1 MYMKNVK
8 FLMLML
14 LAVLSLSSCENE
26 EEEEKEPNFFTYFQ
40 MNVTNC
46 ERVGNNLQVDF
57 TMKNISGVDLN
68 QVQLNGG
75 SVWDMCEDNT
85 GEKYYSEISLG
96 GNWLTSVRTSMD
108 KGETITGSFLI
119 KNFNK
124 SIKVNQLNLIFNCSC
139 PTLDFDGRG
148 EIDKVKILDNRVM
161 SDGIRT
167 NDLGLV
173 YNLVSAEYKTVDD
186 QNVAD
191 ITFTVTNNTGVNLQN
206 FQLSLGGTDTYFE
219 DNTGMKYYGVVI
231 SSNGGDFYTNV
242 HGTFKKS
249 STWQLTIRIP
259 KININSKTFNGSVY
273 CTVDGYPLGDCYVN
287 FYDISF

>member
-1 MYMKNVK
+1 MKNVK

-68 QVQLNGG
+68 QVQLNGS
-75 SVWDMCEDNT
+75 SVRCEDNT
-85 GEKYYSEISLG
+85 GERYNSEISLG
-96 GNWLTSVRTSMD
+96 GNWLGSVRTSMD
-108 KGETITGSFLI
+108 KDETISGSFLI
-119 KNFNK
+119 RDFNK
-124 SIKVNQLNLIFNCSC
+124 SLKVNQLNLIFNCSC
-139 PTLDFDGRG
+139 PTLDFNGCG
-148 EIDKVKILDNRVM
+148 EIDKIKILDNRVM

-173 YNLVSAEYKTVDD
+173 YKLVSAECKTVDNE
-186 QNVAD
+186 NVAD
-191 ITFTVTNNTGVNLQN
+191 ITFTVTNNTGLDLQD
-206 FQLSLGGTDTYFE
+206 FQLNCNTHFE
-219 DNTGMKYYGVVI
+219 DNLGKQYYRI
-231 SSNGGDFYTNV
+231 FISNGGDFYTNV

-259 KININSKTFNGSVY
+259 EININSKRFNGSVH
-273 CTVDGYPLGDCYVN
+273 CTVDGYPLGDSYVN
-287 FYDISF
+287 FYDISL

>member
-1 MYMKNVK
+1 MKNVK

-68 QVQLNGG
+68 QVQLNGS
-75 SVWDMCEDNT
+75 SVSCEDNT
-85 GEKYYSEISLG
+85 GEKYNSEISLG
-96 GNWLTSVRTSMD
+96 GNWLGSVRTSMD
-108 KGETITGSFLI
+108 KGETISGSFLI
-119 KNFNK
+119 RDFNK
-124 SIKVNQLNLIFNCSC
+124 SLKVNQLNLIFNCSC
-139 PTLDFDGRG
+139 PTLDFNGCG
-148 EIDKVKILDNRVM
+148 EIDKVKVLDNRVM

-173 YNLVSAEYKTVDD
+173 YKLVSAECKTVDNE
-186 QNVAD
+186 NVAD
-191 ITFTVTNNTGVNLQN
+191 ITFTVTNNTGLDLQD
-206 FQLSLGGTDTYFE
+206 FQLNCNTHFE
-219 DNTGMKYYGVVI
+219 DNLGKQYYGI
-231 SSNGGDFYTNV
+231 AISNGGDFYTNV

-259 KININSKTFNGSVY
+259 GININSKRFNGSVP
-273 CTVDGYPLGDCYVN
+273 CTVDGYPLGDSYVN
-287 FYDISF
+287 FYDISL

>member
-46 ERVGNNLQVDF
+46 ERVGDNLQVDF

-68 QVQLNGG
+68 QVQLNGS
-75 SVWDMCEDNT
+75 SVSCEDNT
-85 GEKYYSEISLG
+85 GEKYNSEISLG
-96 GNWLTSVRTSMD
+96 GNWLGSVRTSMD
-108 KGETITGSFLI
+108 KGETISGSFLI
-119 KNFNK
+119 RDFNK
-124 SIKVNQLNLIFNCSC
+124 SLKVNQLNLIFNCSC
-139 PTLDFDGRG
+139 PTLDFNGRG
-148 EIDKVKILDNRVM
+148 EIDKVKVLDNRVM

-173 YNLVSAEYKTVDD
+173 YKLVSAEYKTVDNE
-186 QNVAD
+186 NVAD
-191 ITFTVTNNTGVNLQN
+191 ITFTVTNNTGLDLQD
-206 FQLSLGGTDTYFE
+206 FQLNCNTHFE
-219 DNTGMKYYGVVI
+219 DNLGKQYYGI
-231 SSNGGDFYTNV
+231 AISNGGDFYTNV

-259 KININSKTFNGSVY
+259 GININSKRFNGSIP
-273 CTVDGYPLGDCYVN
+273 CTVDGYPLGDSYVN
-287 FYDISF
+287 FYDISL

>member
-96 GNWLTSVRTSMD
+96 GNWLESVRTSMD

-148 EIDKVKILDNRVM
+148 EIDKVKVLDNRVM

-173 YNLVSAEYKTVDD
+173 YKLVSAEYKTVDNE
-186 QNVAD
+186 NVAD
-191 ITFTVTNNTGVNLQN
+191 ITFTVTNNTGLDLQD
-206 FQLSLGGTDTYFE
+206 FQLSLGSTYFE
-219 DNTGMKYYGVVI
+219 DNIGEKYYRMFI
-231 SSNGGDFYTNV
+231 SNGGDFYTSV

-259 KININSKTFNGSVY
+259 GININSKRFNGSVY
-273 CTVDGYPLGDCYVN
+273 CTVDGYPLGDSYVN
-287 FYDISF
+287 FYDISL

>member
-1 MYMKNVK
+1 MKNVK

-68 QVQLNGG
+68 QVQLNGS
-75 SVWDMCEDNT
+75 SVSCEDNT
-85 GEKYYSEISLG
+85 GERYNSEISLG

-108 KGETITGSFLI
+108 KGETISGSFLI
-119 KNFNK
+119 RDFNK
-124 SIKVNQLNLIFNCSC
+124 SLKVNQLNLIFNCSC
-139 PTLDFDGRG
+139 PTLDFNGCG
-148 EIDKVKILDNRVM
+148 EIDKIKILDNRVM

-173 YNLVSAEYKTVDD
+173 YKLVSAECKTVDNE
-186 QNVAD
+186 NVAD
-191 ITFTVTNNTGVNLQN
+191 ITFTVTNNTGLDLQD
-206 FQLSLGGTDTYFE
+206 FQLNCNTHFE
-219 DNTGMKYYGVVI
+219 DNLGKQYYDI
-231 SSNGGDFYTNV
+231 AISNGGDFYGNV

-259 KININSKTFNGSVY
+259 GININSKRFNGSVP
-273 CTVDGYPLGDCYVN
+273 CTVDGYPLGDSYVN
-287 FYDISF
+287 FYDISL

>member
-1 MYMKNVK
+1 MKNVK

-75 SVWDMCEDNT
+75 SSSDRCEDNT

-96 GNWLTSVRTSMD
+96 GNWLGSVRTSMD
-108 KGETITGSFLI
+108 KGETISGSFLI
-119 KNFNK
+119 RNFNK
-124 SIKVNQLNLIFNCSC
+124 SLKVNQLNLIFNCSC

-148 EIDKVKILDNRVM
+148 EINKIKILDNRVM

-173 YNLVSAEYKTVDD
+173 YKLVSAECKTVDNE
-186 QNVAD
+186 NVAD
-191 ITFTVTNNTGVNLQN
+191 ITFTVTNNTGLDLQD
-206 FQLSLGGTDTYFE
+206 FQLNLGSTYFE
-219 DNTGMKYYGVVI
+219 DNIGKRYNSI
-231 SSNGGDFYTNV
+231 AISNGGDFYTNV

-249 STWQLTIRIP
+249 STWQLTIR
-259 KININSKTFNGSVY
+259 FL
-273 CTVDGYPLGDCYVN
+273 C
-287 FYDISF
+287 

>member
-1 MYMKNVK
+1 MKNVK

-68 QVQLNGG
+68 QVQLNGS
-75 SVWDMCEDNT
+75 SVSCEDNT
-85 GEKYYSEISLG
+85 GEKYNSEISLG
-96 GNWLTSVRTSMD
+96 GNWLGSVRTSMD
-108 KGETITGSFLI
+108 KGETISGSFLI
-119 KNFNK
+119 RDFNK
-124 SIKVNQLNLIFNCSC
+124 SLKVNQLNLIFNCSC
-139 PTLDFDGRG
+139 PTLDFNGRG
-148 EIDKVKILDNRVM
+148 EIDKVKVLDNRVM

-173 YNLVSAEYKTVDD
+173 YKLVSAEYKTVDNE
-186 QNVAD
+186 NVAD
-191 ITFTVTNNTGVNLQN
+191 ITFTVTNNTGLDLQD
-206 FQLSLGGTDTYFE
+206 FQLNCNTHFE
-219 DNTGMKYYGVVI
+219 DNLGKQYYGI
-231 SSNGGDFYTNV
+231 AISNGGDFYTNV

-259 KININSKTFNGSVY
+259 GININSKRFNGSVP
-273 CTVDGYPLGDCYVN
+273 CTVDGYPLGDSYVN
-287 FYDISF
+287 FYDISL

>member
-68 QVQLNGG
+68 QVQLNGS
-75 SVWDMCEDNT
+75 SVSCEDNT
-85 GEKYYSEISLG
+85 GERYNSEISLG
-96 GNWLTSVRTSMD
+96 GNWLGSVRTSMD
-108 KGETITGSFLI
+108 KGETISGSFLI
-119 KNFNK
+119 RNFNK
-124 SIKVNQLNLIFNCSC
+124 SLKVNQLNLIFNCSC

-148 EIDKVKILDNRVM
+148 EIDKIKILDNRVM

-173 YNLVSAEYKTVDD
+173 YKLVSAECKTVDNE
-186 QNVAD
+186 NVAD
-191 ITFTVTNNTGVNLQN
+191 ITFTVTNNTGLDLQD
-206 FQLSLGGTDTYFE
+206 FQLNCNTHFE
-219 DNTGMKYYGVVI
+219 DNLGKQYYGI
-231 SSNGGDFYTNV
+231 AISNGGDFYTDV

-259 KININSKTFNGSVY
+259 GININSKRFNGSVP
-273 CTVDGYPLGDCYVN
+273 CTVDGYPLGDSYVN
-287 FYDISF
+287 FYDISL

>member
-1 MYMKNVK
+1 MKNVK

-68 QVQLNGG
+68 QVQLNGS
-75 SVWDMCEDNT
+75 SVSCEDNT
-85 GEKYYSEISLG
+85 GEKYNSEISLG

-108 KGETITGSFLI
+108 KGETISGSFLI
-119 KNFNK
+119 RDFNK
-124 SIKVNQLNLIFNCSC
+124 SLKVNQLNLIFNCSC
-139 PTLDFDGRG
+139 PTLDFNGCG
-148 EIDKVKILDNRVM
+148 EIDKVKVLDNRVM

-173 YNLVSAEYKTVDD
+173 YKLVSAECKTVDNE
-186 QNVAD
+186 NVAD
-191 ITFTVTNNTGVNLQN
+191 ITFTVTNNTGLDLQD
-206 FQLSLGGTDTYFE
+206 FQLNCNTHFE
-219 DNTGMKYYGVVI
+219 DNLGKQYYGI
-231 SSNGGDFYTNV
+231 AISNGGDFYTNV

-259 KININSKTFNGSVY
+259 GININSKRFNGSVP
-273 CTVDGYPLGDCYVN
+273 CTVDGYPLGDSYVN
-287 FYDISF
+287 FYDISL

>member
-1 MYMKNVK
+1 MKNVK

-85 GEKYYSEISLG
+85 GEMYYSEISLG
-96 GNWLTSVRTSMD
+96 GNWLESVRTSMD
-108 KGETITGSFLI
+108 KGETISGSFLI

-139 PTLDFDGRG
+139 PTLDFNGRG
-148 EIDKVKILDNRVM
+148 EIDKVKVLDNRVM

-173 YNLVSAEYKTVDD
+173 YKLVSAEYKTVDNE
-186 QNVAD
+186 NVAD
-191 ITFTVTNNTGVNLQN
+191 ITFTVTNNTGLDLQD
-206 FQLSLGGTDTYFE
+206 FQLSLGGTYFE
-219 DNTGMKYYGVVI
+219 DNIGKQYYRI
-231 SSNGGDFYTNV
+231 AISNGGDFYTNV

-259 KININSKTFNGSVY
+259 EINIGMLVNQSKT
-273 CTVDGYPLGDCYVN
+273 T
-287 FYDISF
+287 

>member
-1 MYMKNVK
+1 MKNVK

-75 SVWDMCEDNT
+75 SSSDRCEDNT

-96 GNWLTSVRTSMD
+96 GNWLGSVRTSMD
-108 KGETITGSFLI
+108 KGETISGSFLI
-119 KNFNK
+119 RNFNK
-124 SIKVNQLNLIFNCSC
+124 SLKVNQLNLIFNCSC

-148 EIDKVKILDNRVM
+148 EINKIKILDNRVM

-173 YNLVSAEYKTVDD
+173 YKLVSAECKTVDNE
-186 QNVAD
+186 NVAD
-191 ITFTVTNNTGVNLQN
+191 ITFTVTNNTGLDLQD
-206 FQLSLGGTDTYFE
+206 FQLNCNTHFE
-219 DNTGMKYYGVVI
+219 DNLGKQYYGI
-231 SSNGGDFYTNV
+231 AISNGGDFYTDV

-259 KININSKTFNGSVY
+259 GININSKRFNGSVP
-273 CTVDGYPLGDCYVN
+273 CTVDGYPLGDSYVN
-287 FYDISF
+287 FYDISL

>member
-68 QVQLNGG
+68 QVQLNGS
-75 SVWDMCEDNT
+75 SVSCEDNT
-85 GEKYYSEISLG
+85 GERYNSEISLG
-96 GNWLTSVRTSMD
+96 GNWLGSVRTSMD

-148 EIDKVKILDNRVM
+148 EIDKIKILDNRVM

-173 YNLVSAEYKTVDD
+173 YKLVSAECKTVDNE
-186 QNVAD
+186 NVAD
-191 ITFTVTNNTGVNLQN
+191 ITFTVTNNTGLDLQD
-206 FQLSLGGTDTYFE
+206 FQLNCNTHFE
-219 DNTGMKYYGVVI
+219 DNLGKQYYGI
-231 SSNGGDFYTNV
+231 AISNGGDFYTDV

-259 KININSKTFNGSVY
+259 GININSKRFNGSVP
-273 CTVDGYPLGDCYVN
+273 CTVDGYPLGDSYVN
-287 FYDISF
+287 FYDISL

>member
-68 QVQLNGG
+68 QVQLNGS
-75 SVWDMCEDNT
+75 SVRCEDNT
-85 GEKYYSEISLG
+85 GEKYNSEISLG
-96 GNWLTSVRTSMD
+96 GNWLRIVRTSMD
-108 KGETITGSFLI
+108 KGETISGSFLI
-119 KNFNK
+119 RDFNK
-124 SIKVNQLNLIFNCSC
+124 SLKVNQLNLIFNCSC

-148 EIDKVKILDNRVM
+148 EIDKIKILDNRVM

-173 YNLVSAEYKTVDD
+173 YKLVSAECKTVDNE
-186 QNVAD
+186 NVAD
-191 ITFTVTNNTGVNLQN
+191 ITFTVTNNTGLDLQD
-206 FQLSLGGTDTYFE
+206 FQLNCNTHFE
-219 DNTGMKYYGVVI
+219 DNLGKQYYGVAI
-231 SSNGGDFYTNV
+231 SNGGDFYTNV

-259 KININSKTFNGSVY
+259 GININSKRFNGSVP
-273 CTVDGYPLGDCYVN
+273 CTVDGYPLGDSYVN
-287 FYDISF
+287 FYDISL

>member
-1 MYMKNVK
+1 MKNVK

-68 QVQLNGG
+68 QVQLNGS
-75 SVWDMCEDNT
+75 SVRCEDNT
-85 GEKYYSEISLG
+85 GERYNSEISLG
-96 GNWLTSVRTSMD
+96 GNWLGSVRTSMD
-108 KGETITGSFLI
+108 KGETISGSFLI
-119 KNFNK
+119 RNFNK
-124 SIKVNQLNLIFNCSC
+124 SLKVNQLNLIFNCSC
-139 PTLDFDGRG
+139 PTLDFNGCG
-148 EIDKVKILDNRVM
+148 EIDKIKILDNRVM

-173 YNLVSAEYKTVDD
+173 YKLVSAECKTVDNE
-186 QNVAD
+186 NVAD
-191 ITFTVTNNTGVNLQN
+191 ITFTVTNNTGLDLQD
-206 FQLSLGGTDTYFE
+206 FQLNCNTHFE
-219 DNTGMKYYGVVI
+219 DNLGKQYYGI
-231 SSNGGDFYTNV
+231 AISNGGDFYTDV

-259 KININSKTFNGSVY
+259 GININSKRFNGSVP
-273 CTVDGYPLGDCYVN
+273 CTVDGYPLGDSYVN
-287 FYDISF
+287 FYDISL

>member
-14 LAVLSLSSCENE
+14 LAVLSLSSCEIE

-68 QVQLNGG
+68 QVQLNGS
-75 SVWDMCEDNT
+75 SVSCEDNT
-85 GEKYYSEISLG
+85 GERYNSEISLG
-96 GNWLTSVRTSMD
+96 GNWLGSVRTSMD
-108 KGETITGSFLI
+108 KGETISGSFLI
-119 KNFNK
+119 RDFNK
-124 SIKVNQLNLIFNCSC
+124 SLKVNQLNLIFNCSC
-139 PTLDFDGRG
+139 PTLDFNGCG
-148 EIDKVKILDNRVM
+148 EIDKVKVLDNRVM

-173 YNLVSAEYKTVDD
+173 YDLVSAEYKTVDNE
-186 QNVAD
+186 NVAD
-191 ITFTVTNNTGVNLQN
+191 ITFTVTNNTGLDLQD
-206 FQLSLGGTDTYFE
+206 FQLNCNTHFE
-219 DNTGMKYYGVVI
+219 DNLGKQYYGI
-231 SSNGGDFYTNV
+231 AISNGGDFYTNV

-259 KININSKTFNGSVY
+259 GININSKRFNGSVP
-273 CTVDGYPLGDCYVN
+273 CTVDGYPLGDSCVN
-287 FYDISF
+287 FYDISL

>member
-1 MYMKNVK
+1 MKNVK

-68 QVQLNGG
+68 QVQLNGS
-75 SVWDMCEDNT
+75 SVSCEDNT
-85 GEKYYSEISLG
+85 GEKYNSEISLG

-124 SIKVNQLNLIFNCSC
+124 SIKVNQLNLIFICSC
-139 PTLDFDGRG
+139 PTLDFNGRG
-148 EIDKVKILDNRVM
+148 EIDKVKVLDNRVM

-173 YNLVSAEYKTVDD
+173 YKLVSAEYKTVDNE
-186 QNVAD
+186 NVAD
-191 ITFTVTNNTGVNLQN
+191 ITFTVTNNTGLDLQD
-206 FQLSLGGTDTYFE
+206 FQLNLGSTYFE
-219 DNTGMKYYGVVI
+219 DNIGKRYNSI
-231 SSNGGDFYTNV
+231 AISNGGDFYTNV

-273 CTVDGYPLGDCYVN
+273 CTVDGYPLGDSYVN
-287 FYDISF
+287 FYDISL

>member
-1 MYMKNVK
+1 MKNVK

-14 LAVLSLSSCENE
+14 LAVLSLSSCEIE

-75 SVWDMCEDNT
+75 GVMCEDNT

-139 PTLDFDGRG
+139 PTLDFNGRG
-148 EIDKVKILDNRVM
+148 EIDKIKVLDNRVM

-173 YNLVSAEYKTVDD
+173 YKLVSAEYKTVDNE
-186 QNVAD
+186 NVAD
-191 ITFTVTNNTGVNLQN
+191 ITFTVTNNTGLDLQD
-206 FQLSLGGTDTYFE
+206 FQLNCNTHFE
-219 DNTGMKYYGVVI
+219 DNLGKQYYGI
-231 SSNGGDFYTNV
+231 AISNGGDFYTNV

-259 KININSKTFNGSVY
+259 GININSKTFNGSVY
-273 CTVDGYPLGDCYVN
+273 CTVDGYPLGDSYVN
-287 FYDISF
+287 FYDISL

>member
-68 QVQLNGG
+68 QVQLNGS
-75 SVWDMCEDNT
+75 SVRCEDNT
-85 GEKYYSEISLG
+85 GERYNSEISLG
-96 GNWLTSVRTSMD
+96 GNWLGSVRTSMD
-108 KGETITGSFLI
+108 KGETISGSFLI
-119 KNFNK
+119 RNFNK
-124 SIKVNQLNLIFNCSC
+124 SLKVNQLNLIFNCSC
-139 PTLDFDGRG
+139 PTLDFNGCG
-148 EIDKVKILDNRVM
+148 EIDKIKILDNRVM

-173 YNLVSAEYKTVDD
+173 YKLVSAECKTVDNE
-186 QNVAD
+186 NVAD
-191 ITFTVTNNTGVNLQN
+191 ITFTVTNNTGLDLQD
-206 FQLSLGGTDTYFE
+206 FQLNCNTHFE
-219 DNTGMKYYGVVI
+219 DNLGKQYYGI
-231 SSNGGDFYTNV
+231 AISNGGDFYTDV

-259 KININSKTFNGSVY
+259 GININSKRFNGSVP
-273 CTVDGYPLGDCYVN
+273 CTVDGYPLGDSYVN
-287 FYDISF
+287 FYDISL

>member
-1 MYMKNVK
+1 MKNVK

-46 ERVGNNLQVDF
+46 ERVGDNLQVDF

-85 GEKYYSEISLG
+85 GKTYYSEISLG
-96 GNWLTSVRTSMD
+96 GKWQESVRTSMD
-108 KGETITGSFLI
+108 KGEIISGSFLI
-119 KNFNK
+119 KNYNE
-124 SIKVNQLNLIFNCSC
+124 SIKANLLNLIFNCVC

-148 EIDKVKILDNRVM
+148 EIDKVNVLDNRVM

-173 YNLVSAEYKTVDD
+173 YKLVSAEYKTVDNE
-186 QNVAD
+186 NVAD
-191 ITFTVTNNTGVNLQN
+191 ITFTVTNNTGLDLQD
-206 FQLSLGGTDTYFE
+206 FQLNLGSTYFE
-219 DNTGMKYYGVVI
+219 DNIGKQYYRI
-231 SSNGGDFYTNV
+231 AISNGGDFYTSV

-259 KININSKTFNGSVY
+259 GININSKRFNGSVH
-273 CTVDGYPLGDCYVN
+273 CTVDGYPLGDSYVN
-287 FYDISF
+287 FYDISL

>member
-68 QVQLNGG
+68 QVQLNGS
-75 SVWDMCEDNT
+75 SVSCEDNT
-85 GEKYYSEISLG
+85 GEKYNSEISLG

-108 KGETITGSFLI
+108 KGETISGSFLI
-119 KNFNK
+119 RDFNK
-124 SIKVNQLNLIFNCSC
+124 SLKVNQLNLIFNCSC

-148 EIDKVKILDNRVM
+148 EIDKVKVLDNRVM

-173 YNLVSAEYKTVDD
+173 YKLVSAECKTVDNE
-186 QNVAD
+186 NVAD
-191 ITFTVTNNTGVNLQN
+191 ITFTVTNNTGLDLQD
-206 FQLSLGGTDTYFE
+206 FQLNCNTHFE
-219 DNTGMKYYGVVI
+219 DNLGKQYYHI
-231 SSNGGDFYTNV
+231 AISNGGDFYTNV

-259 KININSKTFNGSVY
+259 GININSKRFNGSIP
-273 CTVDGYPLGDCYVN
+273 CTVDGYPLGDSYVN
-287 FYDISF
+287 FYDISL

>member
-1 MYMKNVK
+1 MKNVK

-259 KININSKTFNGSVY
+259 GININSKTFNGSVY

-287 FYDISF
+287 FYDISL

>member
-1 MYMKNVK
+1 MKNVK

-75 SVWDMCEDNT
+75 GVMCEDNT

-139 PTLDFDGRG
+139 PTLDFNGRG
-148 EIDKVKILDNRVM
+148 EIDKVKVLDNRVM

-173 YNLVSAEYKTVDD
+173 YKLVSAEYKTVDNE
-186 QNVAD
+186 NVAD
-191 ITFTVTNNTGVNLQN
+191 ITFTVTNNTGLDLQD
-206 FQLSLGGTDTYFE
+206 FQLNLGSTHFE
-219 DNTGMKYYGVVI
+219 DNIGKQYYRI
-231 SSNGGDFYTNV
+231 AISNGGDFYTSV

-259 KININSKTFNGSVY
+259 GININSKTFNGSVH
-273 CTVDGYPLGDCYVN
+273 CTVDGYPLGDSYVN
-287 FYDISF
+287 FYDISL

>member
-1 MYMKNVK
+1 MKNVK

-96 GNWLTSVRTSMD
+96 GNWLESVRTSMD
-108 KGETITGSFLI
+108 KGETISGSFLI

-124 SIKVNQLNLIFNCSC
+124 SIKVNQLILICNYSC
-139 PTLDFDGRG
+139 PTLDFNGRG
-148 EIDKVKILDNRVM
+148 EIDKVKVLDNRVM

-173 YNLVSAEYKTVDD
+173 YK
-186 QNVAD
+186 
-191 ITFTVTNNTGVNLQN
+191 
-206 FQLSLGGTDTYFE
+206 
-219 DNTGMKYYGVVI
+219 
-231 SSNGGDFYTNV
+231 
-242 HGTFKKS
+242 
-249 STWQLTIRIP
+249 
-259 KININSKTFNGSVY
+259 
-273 CTVDGYPLGDCYVN
+273 
-287 FYDISF
+287 

>member
-1 MYMKNVK
+1 MKNVK

-14 LAVLSLSSCENE
+14 LAVLSLSSCEKE

-68 QVQLNGG
+68 QVQLNGS
-75 SVWDMCEDNT
+75 SVSCEDNT
-85 GEKYYSEISLG
+85 GERYNSEISLG

-108 KGETITGSFLI
+108 KGETISGSFLI
-119 KNFNK
+119 RDFNK
-124 SIKVNQLNLIFNCSC
+124 SLKVNQLNLIFNCSC
-139 PTLDFDGRG
+139 PTLDFNGCG
-148 EIDKVKILDNRVM
+148 EIDKIKILDNRVM

-173 YNLVSAEYKTVDD
+173 YKLVSAEYKTVDNE
-186 QNVAD
+186 NVAD
-191 ITFTVTNNTGVNLQN
+191 ITFTVTNNTGLDLQD
-206 FQLSLGGTDTYFE
+206 FQLNCNTHFE
-219 DNTGMKYYGVVI
+219 DNLGKQYYRI
-231 SSNGGDFYTNV
+231 AISNGGDFYSNV

-259 KININSKTFNGSVY
+259 GININSKRFNGSVY
-273 CTVDGYPLGDCYVN
+273 CTVDGYPLGDSYVN
-287 FYDISF
+287 FYDISL

>member
-75 SVWDMCEDNT
+75 GVMCEDNT

-124 SIKVNQLNLIFNCSC
+124 SIKVNQLNLIFICSC
-139 PTLDFDGRG
+139 PTLDFNGRG
-148 EIDKVKILDNRVM
+148 EIDKVKVLDNRVM

-173 YNLVSAEYKTVDD
+173 YKLVSAEYKTVDNE
-186 QNVAD
+186 NVAD
-191 ITFTVTNNTGVNLQN
+191 ITFTVTNNTGLDLQD
-206 FQLSLGGTDTYFE
+206 FQLNLGSTYFE
-219 DNTGMKYYGVVI
+219 DNIGKRYNSI
-231 SSNGGDFYTNV
+231 AISNGGDFYTNV

-273 CTVDGYPLGDCYVN
+273 CTVDGYPLGDSYVN
-287 FYDISF
+287 FYDISL

>member
-1 MYMKNVK
+1 MKNVK

-68 QVQLNGG
+68 QVQLNGS
-75 SVWDMCEDNT
+75 SVSCEDNT
-85 GEKYYSEISLG
+85 GERYNSEISLG
-96 GNWLTSVRTSMD
+96 GNWLGSVRTSMD
-108 KGETITGSFLI
+108 KGETISGSFLI
-119 KNFNK
+119 RNFNK
-124 SIKVNQLNLIFNCSC
+124 SLKVNQLNLIFNCSC

-148 EIDKVKILDNRVM
+148 EIDKIKILDNRVM

-173 YNLVSAEYKTVDD
+173 YKLVSAECKTVDNE
-186 QNVAD
+186 NVAD
-191 ITFTVTNNTGVNLQN
+191 ITFTVTNNTGLDLQD
-206 FQLSLGGTDTYFE
+206 FQLNCNTHFE
-219 DNTGMKYYGVVI
+219 DNLGKQYYGI
-231 SSNGGDFYTNV
+231 AISNGGDFYTNV

-259 KININSKTFNGSVY
+259 EININSKRFNGSVH
-273 CTVDGYPLGDCYVN
+273 CTVDGYPLGDSYVN
-287 FYDISF
+287 FYDISL

>member
-1 MYMKNVK
+1 MKNVK

-75 SVWDMCEDNT
+75 GVMCEDNT

-124 SIKVNQLNLIFNCSC
+124 SIKVNQLNLIFICSC
-139 PTLDFDGRG
+139 PTLDFNGRG
-148 EIDKVKILDNRVM
+148 EIDKVKVLDNRVM

-173 YNLVSAEYKTVDD
+173 YKLVSAEYKTVDNE
-186 QNVAD
+186 NVAD
-191 ITFTVTNNTGVNLQN
+191 ITFTVTNNTGLDLQD
-206 FQLSLGGTDTYFE
+206 FQLNLGSTYFE
-219 DNTGMKYYGVVI
+219 DNIGKRYNSI
-231 SSNGGDFYTNV
+231 AISNGGDFYTNV

-259 KININSKTFNGSVY
+259 GININSKRFNGSVY
-273 CTVDGYPLGDCYVN
+273 CTVDGYPLGDSCVN

>member
-1 MYMKNVK
+1 MKNVK

-75 SVWDMCEDNT
+75 SSSDRCEDNT

-96 GNWLTSVRTSMD
+96 GNWLGSVRTSMD
-108 KGETITGSFLI
+108 KGETISGSFLI
-119 KNFNK
+119 RNFNK
-124 SIKVNQLNLIFNCSC
+124 SLKVNQLNLIFNCSC

-148 EIDKVKILDNRVM
+148 EIDKIKILDNRVM

-173 YNLVSAEYKTVDD
+173 YKLVSAECKTVDNE
-186 QNVAD
+186 NVAD
-191 ITFTVTNNTGVNLQN
+191 ITFTVTNNTGLDLQD
-206 FQLSLGGTDTYFE
+206 FQLNCNTHFE
-219 DNTGMKYYGVVI
+219 DNLGKQYYGI
-231 SSNGGDFYTNV
+231 AISNGGDFYTDV

-259 KININSKTFNGSVY
+259 GININSKRFNGSVP
-273 CTVDGYPLGDCYVN
+273 CTVDGYPLGDSYVN
-287 FYDISF
+287 FYDISL

>member
-1 MYMKNVK
+1 MKNVK

-75 SVWDMCEDNT
+75 SSSARCEDNT

-96 GNWLTSVRTSMD
+96 GNWLGSVRTSMD
-108 KGETITGSFLI
+108 KGETISGSFLI
-119 KNFNK
+119 RNFNK
-124 SIKVNQLNLIFNCSC
+124 SLKVNQLNLIFNCSC

-148 EIDKVKILDNRVM
+148 EIDKIKILDNRVM

-173 YNLVSAEYKTVDD
+173 YDLVSAECKTVDNE
-186 QNVAD
+186 NVAD
-191 ITFTVTNNTGVNLQN
+191 ITFTVTNNTGLDLQD
-206 FQLSLGGTDTYFE
+206 FQLNLGSTYFE
-219 DNTGMKYYGVVI
+219 DNIGKRYNSI
-231 SSNGGDFYTNV
+231 AISNGGDFYTNV

-259 KININSKTFNGSVY
+259 RININSKRFNGSVH
-273 CTVDGYPLGDCYVN
+273 CTVDGYPLGDSYVN
-287 FYDISF
+287 FYDISL

>member
-1 MYMKNVK
+1 MKNVK

-68 QVQLNGG
+68 QVQLNGS
-75 SVWDMCEDNT
+75 SVRCEDNT
-85 GEKYYSEISLG
+85 GERYNSEISLG
-96 GNWLTSVRTSMD
+96 GNWLGSVRTSMD
-108 KGETITGSFLI
+108 KDETISGSFLI
-119 KNFNK
+119 RDFNK
-124 SIKVNQLNLIFNCSC
+124 SLKVNQLNLIFNCSC
-139 PTLDFDGRG
+139 PTLDFNGCG
-148 EIDKVKILDNRVM
+148 EIDKIKILDNRVM

-173 YNLVSAEYKTVDD
+173 YKLVSAECKTVDNE
-186 QNVAD
+186 NVAD
-191 ITFTVTNNTGVNLQN
+191 ITFTVTNNTGLDLQD
-206 FQLSLGGTDTYFE
+206 FQLNCNTHFE
-219 DNTGMKYYGVVI
+219 DNLGKQYYRI
-231 SSNGGDFYTNV
+231 AISNGGDFYTNV

-259 KININSKTFNGSVY
+259 EININSKRFNGSVH
-273 CTVDGYPLGDCYVN
+273 CTVDGYPLGDSYVN
-287 FYDISF
+287 FYDISL

>member
-1 MYMKNVK
+1 MKNVK

-14 LAVLSLSSCENE
+14 LAVLSLSSCEIE

-75 SVWDMCEDNT
+75 GVMCEDNT

-96 GNWLTSVRTSMD
+96 GNWLESVRTSMD

-139 PTLDFDGRG
+139 PTLDFNGRG
-148 EIDKVKILDNRVM
+148 EIDKIKVLDNRVM

-173 YNLVSAEYKTVDD
+173 YKLVSAEYKTVD
-186 QNVAD
+186 NEKVAD
-191 ITFTVTNNTGVNLQN
+191 ITFTVTNNTGLNLQD
-206 FQLSLGGTDTYFE
+206 FQLVGNYFE
-219 DNTGMKYYGVVI
+219 DNIGKQYYGVAI
-231 SSNGGDFYTNV
+231 SNGGDFYTSV

-259 KININSKTFNGSVY
+259 GININSKRFNGSVH
-273 CTVDGYPLGDCYVN
+273 CTVDGYPLGDSYVN
-287 FYDISF
+287 FYDISL

>member
-1 MYMKNVK
+1 MKNVK

-46 ERVGNNLQVDF
+46 ERVGDNLQVDF

-68 QVQLNGG
+68 QVQLNCGA
-75 SVWDMCEDNT
+75 SDRCEDNT

-108 KGETITGSFLI
+108 RGETISGSFLI

-139 PTLDFDGRG
+139 PTLDFNGCG
-148 EIDKVKILDNRVM
+148 EIDKVKVLDNRVM

-173 YNLVSAEYKTVDD
+173 YDLVSAECKTVDNE
-186 QNVAD
+186 NVAD
-191 ITFTVTNNTGVNLQN
+191 ITFTVTNNTGLDLQD
-206 FQLSLGGTDTYFE
+206 FQLNLGSTYFE
-219 DNTGMKYYGVVI
+219 DNIGKRYNSI
-231 SSNGGDFYTNV
+231 AISNGGDFYTNV

-259 KININSKTFNGSVY
+259 GININSKRFNGSVY
-273 CTVDGYPLGDCYVN
+273 CTVDGYPLGDSCVN
-287 FYDISF
+287 FYDISL

>member
-68 QVQLNGG
+68 QVQLNGS
-75 SVWDMCEDNT
+75 SVSCEDNT
-85 GEKYYSEISLG
+85 GEKYNSEISLG
-96 GNWLTSVRTSMD
+96 GNWLRIVRTSMD
-108 KGETITGSFLI
+108 KGETISGSFLI
-119 KNFNK
+119 RDFNK
-124 SIKVNQLNLIFNCSC
+124 SLKVNQLNLIFNCSC

-148 EIDKVKILDNRVM
+148 EIDKIKILDNRVM

-173 YNLVSAEYKTVDD
+173 YKLVSAEYKTVDNE
-186 QNVAD
+186 NVAD
-191 ITFTVTNNTGVNLQN
+191 ITFTVTNNTGLDLQD
-206 FQLSLGGTDTYFE
+206 FQLNCNTHFE
-219 DNTGMKYYGVVI
+219 DNLGKQYYGVAI
-231 SSNGGDFYTNV
+231 SNGGDFYTNV

-259 KININSKTFNGSVY
+259 GININSKRFNGSVH
-273 CTVDGYPLGDCYVN
+273 CTVDGYPLGDSYVN
-287 FYDISF
+287 FYDISL

>member
-1 MYMKNVK
+1 MKNVK

-14 LAVLSLSSCENE
+14 LAVLSLSSCENV

-85 GEKYYSEISLG
+85 GEMYYSEISLG
-96 GNWLTSVRTSMD
+96 GNWLESVRTSMD

-124 SIKVNQLNLIFNCSC
+124 SIKVNQSLIPQHFDL
-139 PTLDFDGRG
+139 TLF
-148 EIDKVKILDNRVM
+148 
-161 SDGIRT
+161 
-167 NDLGLV
+167 
-173 YNLVSAEYKTVDD
+173 
-186 QNVAD
+186 
-191 ITFTVTNNTGVNLQN
+191 
-206 FQLSLGGTDTYFE
+206 
-219 DNTGMKYYGVVI
+219 I
-231 SSNGGDFYTNV
+231 SS
-242 HGTFKKS
+242 
-249 STWQLTIRIP
+249 
-259 KININSKTFNGSVY
+259 
-273 CTVDGYPLGDCYVN
+273 
-287 FYDISF
+287 

>member
-68 QVQLNGG
+68 QVQLNGS
-75 SVWDMCEDNT
+75 SVSCEDNT
-85 GEKYYSEISLG
+85 GERYNSEISLG
-96 GNWLTSVRTSMD
+96 GNWLGSVRTSMD
-108 KGETITGSFLI
+108 KGETISGSFLI
-119 KNFNK
+119 RNFNK
-124 SIKVNQLNLIFNCSC
+124 SLKVNQLNLIFNCSC

-148 EIDKVKILDNRVM
+148 EIDKIKILDNRVM

-173 YNLVSAEYKTVDD
+173 YKLVSAECKTVDNE
-186 QNVAD
+186 NVAD
-191 ITFTVTNNTGVNLQN
+191 ITFTVTNNTGLDLQD
-206 FQLSLGGTDTYFE
+206 FQLNCNTHFE
-219 DNTGMKYYGVVI
+219 DNLGKQYYGI
-231 SSNGGDFYTNV
+231 AISNGGDFYTDV

-259 KININSKTFNGSVY
+259 GININSKRFNGSVP
-273 CTVDGYPLGDCYVN
+273 CTVDGYPLGDSYVN
-287 FYDISF
+287 FYDILL

>member
-1 MYMKNVK
+1 MKNVK

-124 SIKVNQLNLIFNCSC
+124 SIKVNQLNLIFNCYC
-139 PTLDFDGRG
+139 PTIDFDGRG

-206 FQLSLGGTDTYFE
+206 FQLSLGSTDTYFE

-273 CTVDGYPLGDCYVN
+273 CTVDGYPLGDSYVN
-287 FYDISF
+287 FYDISL